1 MQSVNK
7 VLCEQSTYAKN
18 GLVAIYLRLSS
29 DDGREGESNSIINQK
44 AMLEKYVADN
54 NLGRTQ
60 TYVDDGYTG
69 TNFNRPGFEQL
80 LNDIDMG
87 YIHTVV
93 VKDLSRLGRDYV
105 NVGYYTDTFF
115 PDRNIRFIAVNDLVD
130 SADGEN
136 EIAPFKNVMNEMYAR
151 DISRKVRSAHKIR
164 GSLGEPLAP
173 PPYGYMKDPENPKK
187 WIVDLEAA
195 SVVKKIFQYC
205 IEGKGVETT
214 ARLLQ
219 EEQIFV
225 PMAYWHSK
233 GVGRGGR
240 KNQENPYKWNKST
253 IREMLQLSEYAGDL
267 INFKTYSKSYKN
279 KKRYDNPK
287 ENWKV
292 FKDNHEAIIDRET
305 FEMVQK
311 IRVNTKRRKPK
322 TVDKNMF
329 CDLVYC
335 ADCGS
340 KLWFNVNHPN
350 TDIHYFNC
358 SNYKGNRGTC
368 NATHYIRADSLEE
381 VVKLELSKM
390 MQYLKDDEETFTQL
404 LVKKTAKDAE
414 NERKIIDTKLSAAK
428 IRNKLVSDLYEKTYE
443 DNAIGKITDERFMQ
457 LSHKYDVEQSELK
470 ITIRT
475 LENELLQL
483 EQTELSKDSFI
494 SAIRRFMQM
503 DKLTPHVL
511 RELIK
516 KIEVYHIEGV
526 GKNRT
531 QRIVIHYRFIGVLE
545 MPKKLSDDV
554 VTLEAR
560 QGVAVSYHVK
570 AG

>member
-1 MQSVNK
+1 MQSANNS
-7 VLCEQSTYAKN
+7 QN

-54 NLGRTQ
+54 GLGRTQ

-69 TNFNRPGFEQL
+69 TNFNRPGFQQL

-130 SADGEN
+130 SADGDN

-173 PPYGYMKDPENPKK
+173 PPYGHVKDPDNPKK
-187 WIVDLEAA
+187 WIVDPEAA

-219 EEQIFV
+219 EEKILK
-225 PMAYWHSK
+225 PLAYWKSK
-233 GVGRGGR
+233 GIGRGG
-240 KNQENPYKWNKST
+240 KKALDDPYKWGNT
-253 IREMLQLSEYAGDL
+253 TVREMLVLAEYSGDL

-279 KKRYDNPK
+279 KTRYDNPK

-305 FEMVQK
+305 FELVQK

-390 MQYLKDDEETFTQL
+390 MQYLKDDEETFIAL
-404 LVKKTAKDAE
+404 LAKKTAKDAE
-414 NERKIIDTKLSAAK
+414 NERKIIDTKLSTAK
-428 IRNKLVSDLYEKTYE
+428 SRNKVVSDLYEKTYE

-457 LSHKYDVEQSELK
+457 LSHKYDMEQSELK

-475 LENELLQL
+475 LETELLQL

-494 SAIRRFMQM
+494 AAIRRFMQM
-503 DKLTPHVL
+503 DKLTPNIL
-511 RELIK
+511 RELIE

-526 GKNRT
+526 GKSRT
-531 QRIVIHYRFIGVLE
+531 QRIVIHYKFIGVLE
-545 MPKKLSDDV
+545 VPQKISDDV

>member
-1 MQSVNK
+1 MQLANNK
-7 VLCEQSTYAKN
+7 NS
-18 GLVAIYLRLSS
+18 LVALYLRLSS

-44 AMLEKYVADN
+44 AMLEKYTADN

-60 TYVDDGYTG
+60 AYIDDGYTG
-69 TNFNRPGFEQL
+69 TNFNRPGFQQL
-80 LNDIDMG
+80 VNDIDMG

-105 NVGYYTDTFF
+105 NVGYYTDTYF

-173 PPYGYMKDPENPKK
+173 PPYGYMKDSENPKK
-187 WIVDLEAA
+187 WIVDPEAA

-219 EEQIFV
+219 EQKILK
-225 PMAYWHSK
+225 PLAYWQSK
-233 GVGRGGR
+233 GIGRGG
-240 KNQENPYKWNKST
+240 KKSLDDPYKWGNT
-253 IREMLQLSEYAGDL
+253 TVREMLVLPEYAGDL
-267 INFKTYSKSYKN
+267 TNFKTYSKSYKN

-292 FKDNHEAIIDRET
+292 FKDKHEAIIDRET
-305 FEMVQK
+305 FELVQK
-311 IRVNTKRRKPK
+311 IRVNTKRRKSK

-358 SNYKGNRGTC
+358 SNYTGNRGTC

-390 MQYLKDDEETFTQL
+390 MQYLKDDEDTFIAL
-404 LVKKTAKDAE
+404 LAKKTANDAE
-414 NERKIIDTKLSAAK
+414 NERKIINAKLSAAK
-428 IRNKLVSDLYEKTYE
+428 SRNKVVSDLYEKTYE

-483 EQTELSKDSFI
+483 EQTELSKDNFI

-503 DKLTPHVL
+503 DKLTPNIL
-511 RELIK
+511 RELIE

-531 QRIVIHYRFIGVLE
+531 QRIVVHYKFIGVLE
-545 MPKKLSDDV
+545 MPEKISDDV

>member
-1 MQSVNK
+1 MQSVNNN
-7 VLCEQSTYAKN
+7 KN

-44 AMLEKYVADN
+44 AMLEKYTADN

-60 TYVDDGYTG
+60 AYVDDGYTG
-69 TNFNRPGFEQL
+69 TNFNRPGFQQL
-80 LNDIDMG
+80 VSDIDMG

-115 PDRNIRFIAVNDLVD
+115 PDRNVRFIAVNDLVD

-187 WIVDLEAA
+187 WIVDPEAA
-195 SVVKKIFQYC
+195 SVVKKIFGYC

-219 EEQIFV
+219 EQKIFK
-225 PMAYWHSK
+225 PLAYWQSK
-233 GVGRGGR
+233 GIGRGG
-240 KNQENPYKWNKST
+240 KKSLDDPYKWGNT
-253 IREMLQLSEYAGDL
+253 TVREMLVLAEYAGDL

-292 FKDNHEAIIDRET
+292 FKDHHEAIIDRET
-305 FEMVQK
+305 FELVQK

-390 MQYLKDDEETFTQL
+390 MQYLKDDEETFVAL
-404 LVKKTAKDAE
+404 LAKKTAKDTE
-414 NERKIIDTKLSAAK
+414 NQRKTIDAKLSTAK
-428 IRNKLVSDLYEKTYE
+428 SRNKVVSDLYEKTYE

-457 LSHKYDVEQSELK
+457 LSHKYDIEQSELK
-470 ITIRT
+470 IAIRT
-475 LENELLQL
+475 LENELLEL
-483 EQTELSKDSFI
+483 EQTELSKDNFI

-503 DKLTPHVL
+503 DRLTPNIL
-511 RELIK
+511 RELIE

-531 QRIVIHYRFIGVLE
+531 QRIVVHYKFIGVLE
-545 MPKKLSDDV
+545 MPEKISDDV